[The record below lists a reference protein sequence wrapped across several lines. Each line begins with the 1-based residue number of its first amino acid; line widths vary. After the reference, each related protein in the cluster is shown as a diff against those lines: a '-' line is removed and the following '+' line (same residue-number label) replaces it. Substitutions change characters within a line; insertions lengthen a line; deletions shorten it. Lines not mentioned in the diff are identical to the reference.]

1 MTYPTRTR
9 RFVVAASWSGWS
21 GRKIA
26 RATFPRISES
36 CVARILTRFK
46 DFGDFSTPC
55 AGKRRR
61 PGKIP
66 DVQVRWLVKRLREE
80 DCTLYL
86 DEMADRLEAQFG
98 TRWREN
104 LICATLLRYGITR
117 KKLTIDST
125 KRNEFER
132 DLFRENMG
140 HYEPEQLVYIDE
152 TRKDPRTLRRRYG
165 RAVSGARARA
175 RFAFTRGSSGW
186 SALGVMTVGGMIDCG
201 LTRAKGVTA
210 ATFIDQLYHHVLP
223 HLQPYPAPRSVVVLD
238 NAVVHWA
245 PLVRELIE
253 GCGARVLYLPA
264 YSYDMMPIEHA
275 FSKAKAH
282 MEWLHGARREY
293 VEACPQFAL
302 EEALMSVTAEDAVG
316 YLRNCGWIQ

>member
-1 MTYPTRTR
+1 M
-9 RFVVAASWSGWS
+9 VAASWSGWS

-46 DFGDFSTPC
+46 QFGDFSTPC

-132 DLFRENMG
+132 ALFRENMG
-140 HYEPEQLVYIDE
+140 YYEPEQLV
-152 TRKDPRTLRRRYG
+152 
-165 RAVSGARARA
+165 
-175 RFAFTRGSSGW
+175 
-186 SALGVMTVGGMIDCG
+186 
-201 LTRAKGVTA
+201 
-210 ATFIDQLYHHVLP
+210 FID
-223 HLQPYPAPRSVVVLD
+223 
-238 NAVVHWA
+238 
-245 PLVRELIE
+245 
-253 GCGARVLYLPA
+253 
-264 YSYDMMPIEHA
+264 
-275 FSKAKAH
+275 
-282 MEWLHGARREY
+282 
-293 VEACPQFAL
+293 
-302 EEALMSVTAEDAVG
+302 
-316 YLRNCGWIQ
+316 